1 MTGTH
6 KISSP
11 TIFVCSAESGAMG
24 RVILLAFIESA
35 PGTVVPASGDFF
47 VLFHPFAC
55 HGSDTSRGLKAVPI

>member
-6 KISSP
+6 KISRP
-11 TIFVCSAESGAMG
+11 TVFVCSAESDAMG

-35 PGTVVPASGDFF
+35 PSTVVGYFF
-47 VLFHPFAC
+47 DLFHPFAC